1 MPATTVLG
9 QFSNHKPGGEAV
21 GGLIDTSTFHA
32 QSRDFVC
39 RDAGKAGKADGKTAA
54 RRVYESTVCL
64 FDGDEAERQ
73 TRSGVCMR
81 VEVVR
86 RVVCEAQAAGWTGL
100 G

>member
-1 MPATTVLG
+1 MCR
-9 QFSNHKPGGEAV
+9 EA
-21 GGLIDTSTFHA
+21 GNAKGNAI
-32 QSRDFVC
+32 
-39 RDAGKAGKADGKTAA
+39 GKAGGKAAA

-64 FDGDEAERQ
+64 LDGDEAERQ

-86 RVVCEAQAAGWTGL
+86 SVVCEAQAASWSGL